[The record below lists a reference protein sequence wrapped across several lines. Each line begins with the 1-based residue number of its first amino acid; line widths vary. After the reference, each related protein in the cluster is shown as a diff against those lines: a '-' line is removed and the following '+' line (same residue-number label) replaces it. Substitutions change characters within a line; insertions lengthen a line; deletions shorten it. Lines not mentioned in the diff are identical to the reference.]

1 MDRPDLAAA
10 PAATA
15 ALGAFA
21 SGLRFGDIPA
31 SVVAHARLCVL
42 DALGCGLHGNGLAW
56 TRLVADM
63 ALAEQARPEASIWG
77 TGQRSSAALAGLVNG
92 TGGHGFELDDLHT
105 AGLLHAGTLSVPAAM
120 ALAEARGG
128 IDGERFIAAIV
139 AGFEVGLRVGMAGT
153 HSLFHRGWHPQGTSG
168 VFAAAA
174 TAARLIGLDAAATA
188 HALGLAASQAAGLMA
203 AQEGAMAKRL
213 HGGRAVQSGIY
224 AALLAERGF
233 TGIGNAIE
241 APYGGFL
248 SSFTDESAPDLLVAG
263 LGETWETLNIGF
275 KPNPTVS
282 CVQGPIKALR
292 GLMDEGGV
300 KAADIARID
309 VACSTFTHRHTVW
322 DYRAEGVTEA
332 QMNMAYALAVTA
344 LDGDA
349 FVMQYTEARIA
360 GADIRAFVPRIHVR
374 VDPAIDAQGA
384 PLRDHIRLTL
394 TTEGGA
400 VTERELRYRPGSP
413 EDPMSP
419 AEIREKF
426 LRLCALSGAAGQ
438 AAAIADTVGRL
449 DTLADVAELAVLVAG
464 EPEQGNRRHA

>member
-1 MDRPDLAAA
+1 MDRPDLATA
-10 PAATA
+10 PAATEE
-15 ALGAFA
+15 LGAFA
-21 SGLRFGDIPA
+21 AGLRFADLPA
-31 SVVAHARLCVL
+31 AVVGHARLCVL
-42 DALGCGLHGNGLAW
+42 DALGCCLHGNSLPW
-56 TRLVADM
+56 TRT
-63 ALAEQARPEASIWG
+63 LAEMAMAEEARPEAAIWG
-77 TGQRSSAALAGLVNG
+77 TGQRTSAALAGLVNG

-105 AGLLHAGTLSVPAAM
+105 AGLLHAGTLAVPAAL

-128 IDGERFIAAIV
+128 VSGRDLIAAVV
-139 AGFEVGLRVGMAGT
+139 AGCEVGLRVGMAGT

-168 VFAAAA
+168 GFAAAA
-174 TAARLIGLDAAATA
+174 AAARVIGLDAAASQ

-233 TGIGNAIE
+233 TGIANAIE

-248 SSFTDESAPDLLVAG
+248 SSFTDSAAPELLTAG

-292 GLMDEGGV
+292 GLMAQHGI
-300 KAADIARID
+300 AADDIARID

-332 QMNMAYALAVTA
+332 QMNMAYALSVTA

-349 FVMQYTEARIA
+349 FVEQYSPARVA
-360 GADIRAFVPRIHVR
+360 APDVMAFAPRVHVTA
-374 VDPAIDAQGA
+374 DPAIDAEGP

-394 TTEGGA
+394 TTGAGA
-400 VTERELRYRPGSP
+400 VHEAELRYRPGSP
-413 EDPMSP
+413 EDPMS
-419 AEIREKF
+419 ADDLRGKF
-426 LRLCALSGAAGQ
+426 MRLCGLTAAAGQ
-438 AAAIADTVGRL
+438 AAAIADLVARL
-449 DTLADVAELAVLVAG
+449 DDLDDISGLTGLLAAG
-464 EPEQGNRRHA
+464 EEERERQHA